1 MSLRDLM
8 GKKITSKKIDSPTND
23 DYKRICLEKG
33 NNEIKEIMLSY
44 TEAMK
49 EAGKI
54 FVKSGLLE
62 V

>member
-1 MSLRDLM
+1 MGLRELI
-8 GKKITSKKIDSPTND
+8 GKEIKSKRIDSPTNE

-33 NNEIKEIMLSY
+33 NNEIKEIMLCY

-54 FVKSGLLE
+54 FVKATSFA
-62 V
+62 